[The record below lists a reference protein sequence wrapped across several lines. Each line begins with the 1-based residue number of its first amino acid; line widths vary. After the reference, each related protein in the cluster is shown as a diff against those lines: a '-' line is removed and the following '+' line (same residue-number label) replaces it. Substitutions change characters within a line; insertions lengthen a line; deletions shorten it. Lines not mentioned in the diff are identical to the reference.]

1 MHGPVSKLAA
11 LAICF
16 GIALS
21 TGCSMFNKKPT
32 PEQLL
37 NIKTPDDRLKE
48 LRELAKAAKK
58 KTPDEQQ
65 RIVADLCK
73 QIQTESEPQMRRQ
86 IFRTLAAYPQKEAG
100 SAIIVGLTDG
110 DMETRRV
117 ACTSLGKHGGKEAVG
132 ELTRVATSDT
142 NPDVRMAAVRAL
154 GLLQPGQY
162 TKTPVKTE
170 FGWHVILVED
180 RRVKPP
186 PTFEEAR
193 EEVSRALARDIVT
206 AKVKELRAEA
216 KIEAFGL
223 DGKPLPTAK

>member
-1 MHGPVSKLAA
+1 MHRPVSKLAA
-11 LAICF
+11 LAICS

-32 PEQLL
+32 PEQML

-48 LRELAKAAKK
+48 LRELAKEAKK

-110 DMETRRV
+110 DMETRRL

-154 GLLQPGQY
+154 GLTHDPAAMMPLTEALGEGDPAIQSLAHQSLMAVSGRDFGTDAKAWHDY
-162 TKTPVKTE
+162 ATNGKTDAPVSVAE
-170 FGWHVILVED
+170 RL
-180 RRVKPP
+180 RRI
-186 PTFEEAR
+186 FY
-193 EEVSRALARDIVT
+193 
-206 AKVKELRAEA
+206 
-216 KIEAFGL
+216 
-223 DGKPLPTAK
+223 